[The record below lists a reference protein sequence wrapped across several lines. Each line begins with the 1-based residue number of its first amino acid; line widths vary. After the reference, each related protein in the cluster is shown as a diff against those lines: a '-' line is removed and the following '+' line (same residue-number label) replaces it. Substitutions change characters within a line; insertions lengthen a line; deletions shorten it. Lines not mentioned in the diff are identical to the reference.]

1 MAEPPAPPPAD
12 PPAAPP
18 PADPPAEPPAPTA
31 DEVVKN
37 PQALIDALGATR
49 DENRRQARR
58 LKDFERTERERT
70 DASRTELE
78 RATDRA
84 TAAESTLGAAQ
95 LDRLRLEVAL
105 EQLVGDDPKVKWAI
119 AMSSR
124 LQGKSKDEL
133 VADAAQM
140 RQLLGQSQPPPP
152 PGARPDYGSGSRIGD
167 GAGAPANSDAAFNAT
182 LRRAAGR

>member
-1 MAEPPAPPPAD
+1 MADTPPAD
-12 PPAAPP
+12 PPADPP

-49 DENRRQARR
+49 DEARR
-58 LKDFERTERERT
+58 MARRIKDYERGERDRV
-70 DASRTELE
+70 DASKTELE
-78 RATDRA
+78 RATGRA
-84 TAAESTLGAAQ
+84 TAAETTLAGAQ
-95 LDRLRLEVAL
+95 RDRLALEVAL

-119 AMSSR
+119 AMSTR
-124 LQGKSKDEL
+124 LQGKTRDEL

-152 PGARPDYGSGSRIGD
+152 PPGRPDYGSGSRIAD
-167 GAGAPANSDAAFNAT
+167 GQTPVGSDAAFNAT
-182 LRRAAGR
+182 LRRAAGRN